1 MSVKDVNE
9 SLWHLRRKQVPIFPD
24 SLDIKRKQLPC
35 AGWAFLATGIA
46 DTAMGTADTA
56 TGTADMGKSGTTF

>member
-9 SLWHLRRKQVPIFPD
+9 SLWHPD